1 VSRRRAG
8 ERATRPIVGRV
19 RSPRPLLLVG
29 AALAALLGLVA
40 ANAAGAD
47 VDRFR
52 PWTGPTP
59 PLELKDMAGK
69 SHTLADY
76 RGRVVLINFWAT
88 WCPPC
93 REEMPALQT
102 LHERLGG
109 RPFALLGVNYGES
122 PSRIESFLRG
132 TPVSFPILRD
142 PRHEAITAW
151 RVRTLPASFL
161 VAADGQIRYT
171 IVGELD
177 WAADETVARVRALL
191 P

>member
-1 VSRRRAG
+1 M
-8 ERATRPIVGRV
+8 P
-19 RSPRPLLLVG
+19 SPGVVTPALAVLVG
-29 AALAALLGLVA
+29 LAVLGPAVWA
-40 ANAAGAD
+40 E

-59 PLELKDMAGK
+59 PLELKDLGGQT
-69 SHTLADY
+69 HTLADY

-93 REEMPALQT
+93 RDEMPTLQT
-102 LHERLGG
+102 LHERLAG
-109 RPFALLGVNYGES
+109 RPFAILGVNYGES
-122 PSRIESFLRG
+122 SARIESFLRG
-132 TPVSFPILRD
+132 VPVGFPILRD

-161 VAADGQIRYT
+161 VGPDGQIRYAV
-171 IVGELD
+171 VGELD
-177 WAADETVARVRALL
+177 WAAEEVVAVVRRLL

>member
-1 VSRRRAG
+1 MISPRAG
-8 ERATRPIVGRV
+8 DRATRPIAGPGH
-19 RSPRPLLLVG
+19 SMRPLLSAS
-29 AALAALLGLVA
+29 AALATLLVVA
-40 ANAAGAD
+40 VATAAGAD
-47 VDRFR
+47 PERFR

-69 SHTLADY
+69 THTLTEY

-93 REEMPALQT
+93 RDEMPTLQG
-102 LHERLGG
+102 LHERLSG
-109 RPFALLGVNYGES
+109 RPFAILGVNYGES
-122 PSRIESFLRG
+122 PGRIESFLRG
-132 TPVSFPILRD
+132 TSVGFPILRD

-151 RVRTLPASFL
+151 RVRTLPASFV
-161 VAADGQIRYT
+161 VAPDGQIRFT

-177 WAADETVARVRALL
+177 WAADDNIARIRALL

>member
-1 VSRRRAG
+1 VIPPRAG
-8 ERATRPIVGRV
+8 DRATRPIAGPVSYMR
-19 RSPRPLLLVG
+19 RLLSACAMIATLLV
-29 AALAALLGLVA
+29 LAVSTAS
-40 ANAAGAD
+40 AD
-47 VDRFR
+47 PDRFR

-69 SHTLADY
+69 THTLADY

-93 REEMPALQT
+93 RDEMPTLQG
-102 LHERLGG
+102 LHERLSG
-109 RPFALLGVNYGES
+109 RPFAILGVNYGEM
-122 PSRIESFLRG
+122 PNRIESFLRS
-132 TPVSFPILRD
+132 TPVGFPILRD

-151 RVRTLPASFL
+151 RVRTLPVSFL
-161 VAADGQIRYT
+161 VTPDGQIRFT

-177 WAADETVARVRALL
+177 WTADDTVARVRALL

>member
-1 VSRRRAG
+1 
-8 ERATRPIVGRV
+8 
-19 RSPRPLLLVG
+19 
-29 AALAALLGLVA
+29 
-40 ANAAGAD
+40 
-47 VDRFR
+47 
-52 PWTGPTP
+52 
-59 PLELKDMAGK
+59 
-69 SHTLADY
+69 
-76 RGRVVLINFWAT
+76 
-88 WCPPC
+88 
-93 REEMPALQT
+93 MPALQT